1 MEARQDSNE
10 VGRSTR
16 IFYGLGSIAEG
27 TKDAA
32 FNTFLLFYYNNVL
45 GLPGTLAGLAIFLAL
60 CVDALV
66 DPLIGS
72 ISDKTRSR
80 WGRRHPYMYA
90 AVLPVPL
97 FFWLVFNPPGGL
109 ESIELFVWLTAFSM
123 LLRAS
128 LSLYAVASNAM
139 AAELTRRYDE
149 RTEVIGFRFL
159 FGWIAGLSVAV
170 IGYMGFFGP
179 GADGSDG
186 RLRAENYMEF
196 GLFCGL
202 VCATGIFLCAQGT
215 RKLIPQL
222 RQPTATQHGFVRFFR
237 EMREVLSN
245 SSFRAVFGSAIFSAA
260 GWGYINAVGY
270 YMNTYFWGFSSRA
283 IGMLTLSMFVSVV
296 LAFMLAPFVS
306 RVYDK
311 KQTAIGLKVAAML
324 LGPAPIFLRYLE
336 LMPANGTPALFWFLF
351 FHTMLMITLVISIS
365 ILIASMITDITDQ
378 GELAHGERREGL
390 YSAVV
395 VFAIQASAG
404 IGGLLAGLTLDVVRF
419 PQQLEIVQ
427 VPAGTVDALGYVVG
441 PGIMLL
447 FVISALFLLGYRI
460 SRAGHRE
467 ILAGLAGQRA
477 L

>member
-1 MEARQDSNE
+1 MEAAAAQGANE
-10 VGRSTR
+10 VTR
-16 IFYGLGSIAEG
+16 RTRVFYGLGSIAEG

-32 FNTFLLFYYNNVL
+32 FNVFLLFYYNNVL

-72 ISDKTRSR
+72 VSDKTRTR
-80 WGRRHPYMYA
+80 WGRRHPFMYA

-97 FFWLVFNPPGGL
+97 FFWLVFSPPAGL
-109 ESIELFVWLTAFSM
+109 ETLELFIWLTAFSM

-139 AAELTRRYDE
+139 AAEMTRRYDE

-159 FGWIAGLSVAV
+159 FGWTAGLTVAI
-170 IGYMGFFGP
+170 IGYMGFFAP
-179 GADGSDG
+179 APDGSDG
-186 RLRAENYMEF
+186 RLQAANYVEF

-202 VCATGIFLCAQGT
+202 VCATGILLCAQGT
-215 RKLIPQL
+215 RKLIPTL
-222 RQPTATQHGFVRFFR
+222 RQPTASQHGFARLFR
-237 EMREVLSN
+237 ELREVLSN
-245 SSFRAVFGSAIFSAA
+245 PSFRAIFGSAIFSAA
-260 GWGYINAVGY
+260 AWGYINAVGY
-270 YMNTYFWGFSSRA
+270 YMNTYFWGFSSRE
-283 IGMLTLSMFVSVV
+283 IGTLTLAMFVSVV

-311 KQTAIGLKVAAML
+311 KQTAIGLKVTGML
-324 LGPAPIFLRYLE
+324 MGPAPIFLRYVD
-336 LMPANGTPALFWFLF
+336 LMPANGTSALFWFLF
-351 FHTMLMITLVISIS
+351 FHTLVMITLVISIS

-378 GELAHGERREGL
+378 GELMHGERREGL

-404 IGGLLAGLTLDVVRF
+404 IGGLLAGLTLDAVRF
-419 PQQLEIVQ
+419 PRQVDIAA
-427 VPAGTVDALGYVVG
+427 VPAGSVDALGFVVG

-447 FVISALFLLGYRI
+447 FVISALFLFGYRI

-467 ILAGLAGQRA
+467 ILRGLTEQR
-477 L
+477 